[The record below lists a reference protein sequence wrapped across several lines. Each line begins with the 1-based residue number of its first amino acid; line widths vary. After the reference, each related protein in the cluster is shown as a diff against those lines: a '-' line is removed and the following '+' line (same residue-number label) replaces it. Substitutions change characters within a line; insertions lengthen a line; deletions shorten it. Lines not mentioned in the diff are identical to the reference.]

1 MKIKIHIIFVF
12 RIILILVSQK
22 LVAQQTIL
30 KNSNLPI
37 ILISTDIN
45 SSTGLNIPITDDPR
59 VSATMKLI
67 YRPDGSRNYLT
78 DINNSTFL
86 NYNGK
91 ITIETRG
98 SSSQE
103 LPKKSYGFTTLL
115 ENNDKN
121 NVSLLNFP
129 SENDWVLNALAFDPS
144 MIRDYLSYTLGNMLG
159 NYSPRVKFV
168 EVVVNNDYKGVYILT
183 EKIKIDSDRV
193 DLKKLKKDDNDAP
206 DVTGGYIIKADKTT
220 GGDFVAWALPNANG
234 WQTDFL
240 LDSPKSEDIT
250 NQQNNYIE
258 SVFTELAL
266 KAQNNNSSIF
276 NGFPS
281 IIDIPSFVDFMI
293 MSEFTSNPDSYQ
305 FSTYFHKDKGGKLRA
320 GPIWDYN
327 LTFGND
333 LFLWDF
339 DRSLH
344 NVWQFDFENTGP
356 KFWKQLFNNSTFKC
370 YFSKRWNE
378 LTGINK
384 ALSFSSIENLIN
396 ETVILL
402 NESQKREQERWNT
415 VEDQL
420 TNIDEMK
427 SWIQNRLTWIK
438 NNIGSSSNCNNSTP
452 PELVISKIHYHPL
465 ETSLYSSKKLE
476 FLEITNNSN
485 LNVNLTGFYL
495 KELGISYQFPVNSS
509 IAANQKIYLCNDTE
523 TFENFYG
530 FSPFGEYYRSLSN
543 KTHKILLADAFG
555 NTIDE
560 VQYFDD
566 SPWPTNADGFGYYLQ
581 LNNVNSDNN
590 IASNWTIGNQN
601 ALSSENNKTLEQ
613 RISVYPNPTSGI
625 LNFNFNSL
633 KFQSLEV
640 LIFNALGQTVGN
652 FKLNTNTL
660 KIDISY
666 LKKGLY
672 YYSIKVGKTIVYKN
686 KIFKN

>member
-37 ILISTDIN
+37 ILISTHIN

-159 NYSPRVKFV
+159 DYSPRVKFV

-193 DLKKLKKDDNDAP
+193 DLKKLKNDDNDAP

-240 LDSPKSEDIT
+240 LHSPKSEDIT

-438 NNIGSSSNCNNSTP
+438 NNIGSSSNCNNSTL

-476 FLEITNNSN
+476 FLEITNKSN
-485 LNVNLTGFYL
+485 INVNLTGFYL

-590 IASNWTIGNQN
+590 IASNWTIENQN

>member
-37 ILISTDIN
+37 ILISTHIN

-159 NYSPRVKFV
+159 DYSPRVKFV

-193 DLKKLKKDDNDAP
+193 DLKKLKNDDNDAP

-438 NNIGSSSNCNNSTP
+438 NNIGSSSNCNNSTL

-476 FLEITNNSN
+476 FLEITNKSN
-485 LNVNLTGFYL
+485 INVNLTGFYL

-590 IASNWTIGNQN
+590 IASNWTIENQN

>member
-103 LPKKSYGFTTLL
+103 LPKKSYGFTTIL

-193 DLKKLKKDDNDAP
+193 DLKKLKNDDNDAP

-378 LTGINK
+378 LTVINK

-396 ETVILL
+396 ETVTLL

-485 LNVNLTGFYL
+485 INVNLTGFYL

-530 FSPFGEYYRSLSN
+530 FSPFGEYFRSLSN

-672 YYSIKVGKTIVYKN
+672 YYSVKVGKTIVYKN

>member
-103 LPKKSYGFTTLL
+103 LPKKSYGFTTIL

-159 NYSPRVKFV
+159 DYSPRVKFV

-193 DLKKLKKDDNDAP
+193 DLKKLKNDDNDAP
-206 DVTGGYIIKADKTT
+206 NVTGGYIIKADKTT

-240 LDSPKSEDIT
+240 LHSPKSEDIT

-378 LTGINK
+378 LTVINK

-396 ETVILL
+396 ETVTLL

-438 NNIGSSSNCNNSTP
+438 NNIGSSSNCNNSTL

-485 LNVNLTGFYL
+485 INVNLTGFYL

-590 IASNWTIGNQN
+590 IASNWTIENQN

>member
-37 ILISTDIN
+37 ILISTHIN

-159 NYSPRVKFV
+159 DYSPRVKFV

-193 DLKKLKKDDNDAP
+193 DLKKLKNDDNDAP
-206 DVTGGYIIKADKTT
+206 NVTGGYIIKADKTT

-438 NNIGSSSNCNNSTP
+438 NNIGSSSNCNNSTL

-485 LNVNLTGFYL
+485 INVNLTGFYL

-590 IASNWTIGNQN
+590 IASNWTIENQN